1 MGRYYDGDIEGK
13 FWFGCQSSQDGEFF
27 GAQAYDRDFIEYH
40 VPHEKIKE
48 VIEGIWKCKKALGD
62 DIYLATDKAINN
74 SFSGDSYYG
83 TMEANA
89 VWSNMT
95 EAEKSYT
102 STWLARL
109 DLGSKILGFMLE
121 NPGEVCNF
129 TAEL

>member
-27 GAQAYDRDFIEYH
+27 GAIEYDRDFIEYH
-40 VPHEKIKE
+40 IPHEKIKN

-62 DIYLATDKAINN
+62 DIYL
-74 SFSGDSYYG
+74 SGDSYYG

-109 DLGSKILGFMLE
+109 DLGSKMLGFMLE